1 MRRSLRK
8 TRLQLE
14 TLEDR
19 CVLSSYSMVDLGGF
33 SPSAINGAAQLVGF
47 VGNTSSQSDFPTGQA
62 VLWQNGKLLNLGTL
76 GGSSSAAYGLNDGG
90 QIVGTS
96 TAPSGAYQAFLR
108 DSGGMHNLGLAG
120 SATAAYGINASAQVV
135 GTIGLNT
142 YTPHTFLWDSAHGL
156 QDLGTVAGYPAT
168 GSQARA
174 INRTGQIV
182 GWVEERNAGGMGVYY
197 SSMNGYVLDST
208 TGTVRGLR
216 ALPGYVAS
224 QATGINDAGQ
234 VIGTCGGFIG
244 MPHFNLYS
252 PREGFLWQDGVMT
265 DLGMPSASGI
275 NDLGQVVGGKYLW
288 QNGTL
293 TDLNTLIDPASGWV
307 ITSTSDI
314 NDNGQIVGQGTLD
327 GQGHC
332 FLMDPV
338 DPSGTASFSVNGF
351 ASPTTAGAT
360 GSFTT
365 TALDS
370 SGAPATGYTGTVYFT
385 SSDPQ
390 ASLPSAY
397 TFTMADAGVHTF
409 SATLKTAGTQSIT
422 VTDAAHGTSG
432 TQDGITVQPAALS
445 KLAVAGFPS
454 SITAGVAGYLTV
466 RAQDAYGNTVS
477 SYVGTV
483 SFSSSDAKAVLPA
496 NYTFTVDDTGVHSF
510 GATLKTAGTQSI
522 MAADIAMA
530 GLAGADA
537 GLQVNPAA
545 ASRLAISGPA
555 TVTAGAAFSITVT
568 AYDAYGNVATGYLG
582 TVAFKSSNTSAILP
596 ATYTFTTT
604 DKGVHTFTGLKLK
617 KKGTQTITITDTL
630 NALLTATLSI
640 SVN

>member
-1 MRRSLRK
+1 
-8 TRLQLE
+8 
-14 TLEDR
+14 
-19 CVLSSYSMVDLGGF
+19 
-33 SPSAINGAAQLVGF
+33 
-47 VGNTSSQSDFPTGQA
+47 
-62 VLWQNGKLLNLGTL
+62 
-76 GGSSSAAYGLNDGG
+76 
-90 QIVGTS
+90 
-96 TAPSGAYQAFLR
+96 
-108 DSGGMHNLGLAG
+108 
-120 SATAAYGINASAQVV
+120 
-135 GTIGLNT
+135 
-142 YTPHTFLWDSAHGL
+142 
-156 QDLGTVAGYPAT
+156 
-168 GSQARA
+168 
-174 INRTGQIV
+174 
-182 GWVEERNAGGMGVYY
+182 
-197 SSMNGYVLDST
+197 MNGYVLDST
-208 TGTVRGLR
+208 TGTVRGLG
-216 ALPGYVAS
+216 ALPGYGAS

-234 VIGTCGGFIG
+234 VIGTSGGFIG

-252 PREGFLWQDGVMT
+252 PSEAFLWQDGVLT

-314 NDNGQIVGQGTLD
+314 NDDGQIVGQGTLN
-327 GQGHC
+327 GQSHC

-338 DPSGTASFSVNGF
+338 DPSGTASFSVSGF
-351 ASPTTAGAT
+351 SSPTTAGTT
-360 GSFTT
+360 GSFTA

-370 SGAPATGYTGTVYFT
+370 SGAPATGYTSTVYFT

-390 ASLPSAY
+390 AGLPSAY
-397 TFTMADAGVHTF
+397 TFTTADAGVHTF

-432 TQDGITVQPAALS
+432 TQGGITVQPAALS

-454 SITAGVAGYLTV
+454 TITAGVAGYLTV
-466 RAQDAYGNTVS
+466 TAQDPYGNTVS
-477 SYVGTV
+477 SYAGTV
-483 SFSSSDAKAVLPA
+483 SFSSSDVKAILPA
-496 NYTFTVDDTGVHSF
+496 NYTFTVDDNGVHSF

-522 MAADIAMA
+522 TANDTLI
-530 GLAGADA
+530 GSLAGTD
-537 GLQVNPAA
+537 GGIQIGPAA
-545 ASRLAISGPA
+545 ASRLAITGPA
-555 TVTAGAAFSITVT
+555 SVTAGAGFSITVT

-582 TVAFKSSNTSAILP
+582 TVTFKSSSASAILP
-596 ATYTFTTT
+596 ANYTFTTT